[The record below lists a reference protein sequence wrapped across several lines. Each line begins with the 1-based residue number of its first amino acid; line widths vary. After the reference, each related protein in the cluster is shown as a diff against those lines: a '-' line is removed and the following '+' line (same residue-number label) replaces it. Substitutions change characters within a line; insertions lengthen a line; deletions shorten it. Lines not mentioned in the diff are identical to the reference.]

1 MLYAVFGGHCVQA
14 PLTKLLARNKLTA
27 KDVDAVELLGG
38 GSRVPKLQAE
48 LSAALGGRCVGMLL

>member
-1 MLYAVFGGHCVQA
+1 MFVSAALAVLQA
-14 PLTKLLARNKLTA
+14 PLTKLLARNKLSA

-48 LSAALGGRCVGMLL
+48 LSAALGGRWAGIAC